1 MSEFGNP
8 RTDVRQA
15 LARAGWREDSRGR
28 LAAANGTVWSEVDD
42 LYDSGLDGPGGAWS
56 WSVHFDSDV
65 PAAVIVAACL
75 AAAGQAVTR

>member
-8 RTDVRQA
+8 RTDVRTA
-15 LARAGWREDSRGR
+15 LSAAGWQEDSRGR
-28 LAAANGTVWSEVDD
+28 LVAADGTTWAEVND
-42 LYDSGLDGPGGAWS
+42 LRDSGLDGPGVA

-65 PAAVIVAACL
+65 PATVIIAACL

>member
-8 RTDVRQA
+8 RNDVREA

-28 LAAANGTVWSEVDD
+28 LVAANGTVWAEVND
-42 LYDSGLDGPGGAWS
+42 LRDSGLDAPGAA

-75 AAAGQAVTR
+75 AAAGQEATR